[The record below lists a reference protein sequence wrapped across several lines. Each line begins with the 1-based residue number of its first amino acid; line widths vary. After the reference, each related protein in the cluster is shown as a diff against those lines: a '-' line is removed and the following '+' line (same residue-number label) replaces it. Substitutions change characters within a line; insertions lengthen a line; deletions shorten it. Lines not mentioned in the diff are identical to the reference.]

1 LKHTR
6 TQKLGSTNFAPPSSH
21 RKPAEAATYNRQM
34 TEAATQ
40 VELDGQYRALREEAG
55 FLARQRAAL
64 LLSGTDAAEY
74 LQGQLTNDIE
84 ALETEQGCYA
94 ALLDRK
100 GHLTSDMRV
109 LHLENGEVWLDL
121 EPVAAEPVGKHL
133 RMYSIGREVQVEE
146 VTERWAIVSLIG
158 PRSGELS
165 GFEGLGPEH
174 AQGFRQWDGT
184 DVLGVATDVGVDLI
198 ANADDA
204 AALESA
210 LATAGAV
217 QVSDEAAEIVRVESG
232 RPRFGHEMSSEH
244 MPAEAGIVE
253 RAVNFDKGCYIG
265 QEPVARLHYRG
276 KPNRTLRGLRLSAP
290 AAHGD
295 PLFLGE
301 KEVGAIG
308 TACLSPAH
316 GPIALA
322 IVRREAAEGDRLTVG
337 DGPAMADVVE
347 LPFTA

>member
-1 LKHTR
+1 V
-6 TQKLGSTNFAPPSSH
+6 
-21 RKPAEAATYNRQM
+21 

-55 FLARQRAAL
+55 FLTRDRAAL
-64 LLSGTDAAEY
+64 LVRGPDSAEY

-84 ALETEQGCYA
+84 ALEPERGCYA

-100 GHLTSDMRV
+100 GHLSADMRV
-109 LHLENGEVWLDL
+109 LRLENGDLWLDL
-121 EPVAAEPVGKHL
+121 ERGPAEAVLKHL
-133 RMYSIGREVQVEE
+133 RTYSIGREVEIE
-146 VTERWAIVSLIG
+146 DVTERRAVISLIG
-158 PRSGELS
+158 PRAGELS

-174 AQGFRQWDGT
+174 AQRFRQWEAI
-184 DVLGVATDVGVDLI
+184 DVLGVATDAGIDLI
-198 ANADDA
+198 ADA
-204 AALESA
+204 EDVAALETA

-217 QVSDEAAEIVRVESG
+217 QVSDDAAEIVRVESG
-232 RPRFGHEMSSEH
+232 RPRFGLDMGPEH

-253 RAVNFDKGCYIG
+253 RAVDFEKGCYIG

-276 KPNRTLRGLRLSAP
+276 KPNRSLRGLRLSAP

-295 PLFLGE
+295 PLLLGE
-301 KEVGAIG
+301 RDVGAIG
-308 TACLSPAH
+308 TARLSPAH

-322 IVRREAAEGDRLTVG
+322 IVRREAAVGEQLAVG
-337 DGPAMADVVE
+337 DGSTTAEVVE